1 LGGARVSSLWTVGK
15 LSFGYRGNRESGTLP
30 PFLHTKWGL
39 FPITVFLFSTVFLL
53 SSIIPLDKS
62 LAEEIYASVSG
73 SISFTGP
80 LDIFAHN
87 LALSIIMM
95 IPVAG
100 FGFSIIS
107 SSTTGVAISAIS
119 TLRSLNSL
127 SLAIRL
133 LSTPSG
139 ILEFLAYGLASAQGL
154 AGLFAIIEKRVSR
167 ELRGY
172 LTTLII
178 VGSLLLAS
186 AFVETMSLAA
196 YD

>member
-1 LGGARVSSLWTVGK
+1 MWTVEK
-15 LSFGYRGNRESGTLP
+15 LSFSYRGNRDSGAFP

-53 SSIIPLDKS
+53 SSVIPLDKS

-107 SSTTGVAISAIS
+107 SSTTGVAVSAIS

-154 AGLFAIIEKRVSR
+154 AGLFAIIEKRVNR

-172 LTTLII
+172 LTTLLI
-178 VGSLLLAS
+178 VGSLLLAA
-186 AFVETMSLAA
+186 AFVETMSLAT

>member
-1 LGGARVSSLWTVGK
+1 
-15 LSFGYRGNRESGTLP
+15 
-30 PFLHTKWGL
+30 
-39 FPITVFLFSTVFLL
+39 
-53 SSIIPLDKS
+53 
-62 LAEEIYASVSG
+62 
-73 SISFTGP
+73 
-80 LDIFAHN
+80 
-87 LALSIIMM
+87 MM

-107 SSTTGVAISAIS
+107 SSTTGVAVSAIS